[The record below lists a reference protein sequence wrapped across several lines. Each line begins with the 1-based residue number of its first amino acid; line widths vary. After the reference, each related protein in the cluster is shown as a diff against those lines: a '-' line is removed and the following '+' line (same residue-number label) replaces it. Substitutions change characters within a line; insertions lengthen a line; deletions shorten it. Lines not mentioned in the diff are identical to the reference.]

1 MKMKDDL
8 RQTSEII
15 ITAWNDGTV
24 SVSVAF
30 EDHQI
35 DGDFEHKT
43 HLDALKEAQEII
55 AEESK

>member
-1 MKMKDDL
+1 MKDDL

-15 ITAWNDGTV
+15 ITDWNDGTV